1 MKINKKLAPIPLFV
15 SLALTGC
22 IEVDDDSND
31 GVVDALNQQ
40 NAVLTEQNN
49 LLAEQIENNQ
59 TSVTL
64 AGAVVDTRTDTPLVG
79 LNVTV
84 YQGNTLVAEGVTSE
98 NGGFNLEGLPASA
111 DLTVVVS
118 STDESYLERAFF
130 ITTGP
135 VDSGEGY
142 DDIGIVGVS
151 APVEVEFSVTDAQ
164 SGEAISGLSF
174 IGFSFSGS
182 STSNVFDFAHESEF
196 NDETQTYQ
204 ITLPRDLNVTL
215 RANIDIDDDGEADFD
230 FTNNGNVNIS
240 GDTLFIYEAS
250 EFTEGEISLS
260 QHDEAAAEEKTVVI
274 SLIDN
279 MGEPLAGA
287 EFMMDMFED
296 TYTSEYDE
304 ESGSYEL
311 VVPFDGGI
319 SFEMSSFQV
328 GDITYST
335 GSINLSRSTR
345 YATGETSIN
354 VNTSG
359 FESNSYYSVADSE
372 IINLV
377 LVPTEVEPQATVEVI
392 TTNVN
397 PSSFAYSVYYSEA
410 VDIDLDEVSL
420 TYDQVSIVRGNE
432 SADDSVPN
440 GYTYILSEEASVEL
454 SQNVALSGVKH
465 TFTPANELQA
475 NTNYRFAIGEVSPT
489 SGGVSANVYGDD
501 YSFTTPTDETAEFDI
516 NALKLDNSN
525 FYSNGSVIVSENTAG
540 VSNSANNYGNS
551 VSILLPT
558 SVESLNYLIINF
570 ESYTEYGNQ
579 YAFVNSYEL
588 VRDENI
594 FMQRQFAINV
604 AQNESISNQSG
615 MSYLRGTTVADGE
628 YIYRDSIGLYLEDNT
643 AENPVSATFSYE
655 YQTKAGEN
663 ASGKLTLPIL

>member
-40 NAVLTEQNN
+40 NSVLTEQNN

-64 AGAVVDTRTDTPLVG
+64 AGAVVDTRTDVPLVG
-79 LNVTV
+79 LNVAV
-84 YQGNTLVAEGVTSE
+84 YQGNTVVAEGVTSE

-135 VDSGEGY
+135 VSSGEGY
-142 DDIGIVGVS
+142 DDIGIIGVS
-151 APVEVEFSVTDAQ
+151 TPVEVEFSVTDTE
-164 SGEAISGLSF
+164 SGEAVGGLSF
-174 IGFSFSGS
+174 IGFSFSGT
-182 STSNVFDFAHESEF
+182 STSSVFDFAHESEF
-196 NDETQTYQ
+196 NEETQTYQ

-215 RANIDIDDDGEADFD
+215 RANIDIDNDGEADFD
-230 FTNNGNVNIS
+230 FTNIGNVNIS
-240 GDTLFIYEAS
+240 GDTLFIYDAS
-250 EFTEGEISLS
+250 EFSEEEISLG
-260 QHDEAAAEEKTVVI
+260 QYDEVTAEEKTVVI
-274 SLIDN
+274 SLIDS
-279 MGEPLAGA
+279 MGEPIAGA
-287 EFMMDMFED
+287 EFMMDTSEE

-319 SFEMSSFQV
+319 SFEMSYFQV
-328 GDITYST
+328 GDTTYST

-345 YATGETSIN
+345 SATGETSIN
-354 VNTSG
+354 VSTSG
-359 FESNSYYSVADSE
+359 FESNSYYTVADSE

-397 PSSFAYSVYYSEA
+397 PSNFAYSVYYSEA

-420 TYDQVSIVRGNE
+420 TFDEVSIVRGNE

-454 SQNVALSGVKH
+454 SQSVDLGGVKH
-465 TFTPANELQA
+465 TFSPATELQT
-475 NTNYRFAIGEVSPT
+475 NTNYRLAIGEVSPA
-489 SGGVSANVYGDD
+489 SGGVSANIYGDD
-501 YSFTTPTDETAEFDI
+501 YSFTTPADETAEFDI

-525 FYSNGSVIVSENTAG
+525 YYSNGSVIVSENTAG
-540 VSNSANNYGNS
+540 VANSANNFGNS

-570 ESYTEYGNQ
+570 ESYTENGNE
-579 YAFVNSYEL
+579 YAFVNRYEL

-594 FMQRQFAINV
+594 SMQRLLAINV
-604 AQNESISNQSG
+604 AQNESISNQAYT
-615 MSYLRGTTVADGE
+615 SYISGTTVADGE
-628 YIYRDSIGLYLEDNT
+628 YIYRDRISLYLEDNT

>member
-64 AGAVVDTRTDTPLVG
+64 AGAVVDTRTDIPLVG
-79 LNVTV
+79 LNVAV
-84 YQGNTLVAEGVTSE
+84 YQGNTVIAEGVTSE

-135 VDSGEGY
+135 VSAGEGY
-142 DDIGIVGVS
+142 DDIGIIGVS
-151 APVEVEFSVTDAQ
+151 APVEVTFSVTDAE

-174 IGFSFSGS
+174 VGFSYSGS
-182 STSNVFDFAHESEF
+182 STSSVFDFAHESEF

-215 RANIDIDDDGEADFD
+215 RANIDIDSDGEADFD

-240 GDTLFIYEAS
+240 GDTLFIYDAS
-250 EFTEGEISLS
+250 EFTEEEISLS
-260 QHDEAAAEEKTVVI
+260 QYEGEAAEEKTVVI

-279 MGEPLAGA
+279 MGEPIAGA
-287 EFMMDMFED
+287 EFMMDMFDE
-296 TYTSEYDE
+296 TYISEYDE

-311 VVPFDGGI
+311 VIPFDGGI

-335 GSINLSRSTR
+335 GSVNLSRSTR

-359 FESNSYYSVADSE
+359 FESNNYYTVADSE
-372 IINLV
+372 VINLV
-377 LVPTEVEPQATVEVI
+377 LVPTEVEPLATVEVI
-392 TTNVN
+392 TTNIN

-410 VDIDLDEVSL
+410 VDIELDEVSL
-420 TYDQVSIVRGNE
+420 TYDQISIVRGNE

-440 GYTYILSEEASVEL
+440 GYTYILSEEANVDL
-454 SQNVALSGVKH
+454 SQSVGLSGVKH
-465 TFTPANELQA
+465 TFTPATELLT
-475 NTNYRFAIGEVSPT
+475 NTNYRFAVGEVSPI

-501 YSFTTPTDETAEFDI
+501 YSFTTPADETAEFDI

-594 FMQRQFAINV
+594 FMQRMLAINV

-615 MSYLRGTTVADGE
+615 MSYLRGSTVADGQ
-628 YIYRDSIGLYLEDNT
+628 YIYRDSTGLYLEDNT
-643 AENPVSATFSYE
+643 AESPVSGTFSYE

>member
-64 AGAVVDTRTDTPLVG
+64 AGAVVDTRTDIPLVG
-79 LNVTV
+79 LNIAV
-84 YQGNTLVAEGVTSE
+84 YQGDTVISEGVTSD
-98 NGGFNLEGLPASA
+98 NGSFNLEGLPASA
-111 DLTVVVS
+111 DLTLVVS

-135 VDSGEGY
+135 VSSGEGY
-142 DDIGIVGVS
+142 DDIGIIGVS
-151 APVEVEFSVTDAQ
+151 APVEVEFSVTATE
-164 SGEAISGLSF
+164 SGEAITGLSF

-196 NDETQTYQ
+196 NEETQTYQ

-215 RANIDIDDDGEADFD
+215 RANIDLDDDGEADFD

-240 GDTLFIYEAS
+240 GDTLFIYDAS
-250 EFTEGEISLS
+250 EFSDGEVSLS
-260 QHDEAAAEEKTVVI
+260 QFEEAEAEEKTVLI
-274 SLIDN
+274 SLIDS
-279 MGEPLAGA
+279 MGEPIAGA
-287 EFMMDMFED
+287 EFMMDTSEE

-359 FESNSYYSVADSE
+359 FESNSYYTVADSE

-397 PSSFAYSVYYSEA
+397 PSNFAYSVYYSEA

-420 TYDQVSIVRGNE
+420 TFDKVSIVRGNE

-454 SQNVALSGVKH
+454 SQSVDLGGVKH
-465 TFTPANELQA
+465 TFSPVTELQT
-475 NTNYRFAIGEVSPT
+475 NTNYRFAIGEVSSI
-489 SGGVSANVYGDD
+489 SGGVSANIYGDD
-501 YSFTTPTDETAEFDI
+501 YSFTTPADETAEFDI

-525 FYSNGSVIVSENTAG
+525 YYSNGSVIVSENTAG
-540 VSNSANNYGNS
+540 VANSANNFGNS

-570 ESYTEYGNQ
+570 ESYTEYGNE
-579 YAFVNSYEL
+579 YAFVDRYEL
-588 VRDENI
+588 VRDKNI
-594 FMQRQFAINV
+594 YMQRLLALNV
-604 AQNESISNQSG
+604 AQNESISNQSYI
-615 MSYLRGTTVADGE
+615 SYISGTTVADGE
-628 YIYRDSIGLYLEDNT
+628 YIYRDRISLYLEDNT

>member
-84 YQGNTLVAEGVTSE
+84 YQGNKLVAEGVTSE

-118 STDESYLERAFF
+118 STDKSYLERAFF

-135 VDSGEGY
+135 VDAGEGY

-151 APVEVEFSVTDAQ
+151 APVEVEFSVTDAE

-215 RANIDIDDDGEADFD
+215 RANIDIDNDGEADFD
-230 FTNNGNVNIS
+230 FTNTGNVNIS
-240 GDTLFIYEAS
+240 GDTLFIYDAS
-250 EFTEGEISLS
+250 EFSEEEISLS
-260 QHDEAAAEEKTVVI
+260 QYDEAAAEEKTVVI
-274 SLIDN
+274 SLIDS
-279 MGEPLAGA
+279 MGEPIAGA
-287 EFMMDMFED
+287 EFMMDSTGE

-465 TFTPANELQA
+465 TFTPVLQ
-475 NTNYRFAIGEVSPT
+475 
-489 SGGVSANVYGDD
+489 
-501 YSFTTPTDETAEFDI
+501 
-516 NALKLDNSN
+516 
-525 FYSNGSVIVSENTAG
+525 
-540 VSNSANNYGNS
+540 
-551 VSILLPT
+551 
-558 SVESLNYLIINF
+558 
-570 ESYTEYGNQ
+570 
-579 YAFVNSYEL
+579 
-588 VRDENI
+588 
-594 FMQRQFAINV
+594 
-604 AQNESISNQSG
+604 
-615 MSYLRGTTVADGE
+615 
-628 YIYRDSIGLYLEDNT
+628 
-643 AENPVSATFSYE
+643 
-655 YQTKAGEN
+655 
-663 ASGKLTLPIL
+663 

>member
-49 LLAEQIENNQ
+49 LLEEQIENSQ

-64 AGAVVDTRTDTPLVG
+64 AGAVVDTRTDVPLAG

-84 YQGNTLVAEGVTSE
+84 YRGNTVIAEGVTAD
-98 NGGFNLEGLPASA
+98 NGGFNVEGLPASA

-135 VDSGEGY
+135 VSSGEGY

-151 APVEVEFSVTDAQ
+151 APVEVSFSVTDAQ

-174 IGFSFSGS
+174 IGYSFSGS
-182 STSNVFDFAHESEF
+182 STSSVFDFAHQSEF
-196 NDETQTYQ
+196 NQETKTYQ

-215 RANIDIDDDGEADFD
+215 RANIDLDNDGEADFD
-230 FTNNGNVNIS
+230 NTNNGNVNIS
-240 GDTLFIYEAS
+240 GDTLFIYDAS
-250 EFTEGEISLS
+250 EFAEEEISLS
-260 QHDEAAAEEKTVVI
+260 QYEDAVVEDKTVVI

-279 MGEPLAGA
+279 LGQPIAGA
-287 EFMMDMFED
+287 EFMMDMFEE

-304 ESGSYEL
+304 ESGTYEL
-311 VVPFDGGI
+311 VVPFDNGV

-328 GDITYST
+328 GDVTYST
-335 GSINLSRSTR
+335 GSVDLFRSTR
-345 YATGETSIN
+345 YETGEISIN
-354 VNTSG
+354 VSTSG
-359 FESNSYYSVADSE
+359 FESNSYYTVTDSE
-372 IINLV
+372 VINLV
-377 LVPTEVEPQATVEVI
+377 LVPTEVEPQANVEVI
-392 TTNVN
+392 TTTIN
-397 PSSFAYSVYYSEA
+397 PSNFAYSVYYSEA
-410 VDIDLDEVSL
+410 VGIDIDEVSL

-432 SADDSVPN
+432 SADDSVPS

-454 SQNVALSGVKH
+454 DQSVALGGVKH
-465 TFTPANELQA
+465 TLTPATELLT

-501 YSFTTPTDETAEFDI
+501 YSFTTPTNETAEFDI

-525 FYSNGSVIVSENTAG
+525 FYSNGTVIVRENTAG
-540 VSNSANNYGNS
+540 VPNSANSYGNL

-570 ESYTEYGNQ
+570 ESYTEYGNE
-579 YAFVNSYEL
+579 YAFVNQYEL
-588 VRDENI
+588 VRNENI
-594 FMQRQFAINV
+594 FMQRLLALNV

-615 MSYLRGTTVADGE
+615 ISYITGTTVVDGE

>member
-49 LLAEQIENNQ
+49 LLEEQIESSE

-64 AGAVVDTRTDTPLVG
+64 AGAVVDTRTDTPLAG
-79 LNVTV
+79 LNVVV
-84 YQGNTLVAEGVTSE
+84 YQGSETIAEGETLD

-135 VDSGEGY
+135 VSSGEGY
-142 DDIGIVGVS
+142 DDIGIIGVS
-151 APVEVEFSVTDAQ
+151 APVEVEFSVTDTQ
-164 SGEAISGLSF
+164 SGEAVSELSF

-182 STSNVFDFAHESEF
+182 STSSVFDFAHESEF
-196 NDETQTYQ
+196 NEDTQTYQ

-260 QHDEAAAEEKTVVI
+260 QYDEVAAEEKTVVI
-274 SLIDN
+274 SLIDG
-279 MGEPLAGA
+279 MGEPIAGA

-359 FESNSYYSVADSE
+359 FESNSYYTVADSE
-372 IINLV
+372 TINLI

-392 TTNVN
+392 TTNVS
-397 PSSFAYSVYYSEA
+397 PSNFAYSVYYSEA

-420 TYDQVSIVRGNE
+420 TYDQVSMVRGNE

-454 SQNVALSGVKH
+454 SQNVALGGVKH
-465 TFTPANELQA
+465 TFTPATDLLA

-501 YSFTTPTDETAEFDI
+501 YSFTTPADETAQFDI

-525 FYSNGSVIVSENTAG
+525 FYSNGSIIVSENTAG
-540 VSNSANNYGNS
+540 VPNSANNYGSS

-570 ESYTEYGNQ
+570 ESYTAYGSE
-579 YAFVNSYEL
+579 YAFVDQYEL
-588 VRDENI
+588 VRNENI
-594 FMQRQFAINV
+594 YMQRQFAINV
-604 AQNESISNQSG
+604 AQNERISNQSG
-615 MSYLRGTTVADGE
+615 MSYLLGTTVADGE

>member
-1 MKINKKLAPIPLFV
+1 MKINRKLAPIPLFV

-40 NAVLTEQNN
+40 NTVLTEQNN

-64 AGAVVDTRTDTPLVG
+64 AGAVVDTRTDTPLEG
-79 LNVTV
+79 LNVAVYRGDTV
-84 YQGNTLVAEGVTSE
+84 VAEGVTSE

-118 STDESYLERAFF
+118 SADGSYLERAFF

-135 VDSGEGY
+135 VSSGEGY
-142 DDIGIVGVS
+142 DDIGIIGVS
-151 APVEVEFSVTDAQ
+151 TPVEVEFSVTDME
-164 SGEAISGLSF
+164 SGEAVGGLSF
-174 IGFSFSGS
+174 IGFSFSGT
-182 STSNVFDFAHESEF
+182 STSSVFDFAHESEF
-196 NDETQTYQ
+196 NEETQTYQ

-215 RANIDIDDDGEADFD
+215 RANIDIDNDGEADFD
-230 FTNNGNVNIS
+230 FTNIGNVNIS
-240 GDTLFIYEAS
+240 GDTLFIYDAS
-250 EFTEGEISLS
+250 EFSEEEISLS
-260 QHDEAAAEEKTVVI
+260 QYDEVAAEEKTVVI
-274 SLIDN
+274 SLIDS
-279 MGEPLAGA
+279 MGEPIAGA
-287 EFMMDMFED
+287 EFMMGTSEE

-304 ESGSYEL
+304 ESDSYEL

-359 FESNSYYSVADSE
+359 YESNSYYTVADTE
-372 IINLV
+372 VINLV

-397 PSSFAYSVYYSEA
+397 LSNFAYSVYYSEA
-410 VDIDLDEVSL
+410 VNIDLDAVSL
-420 TYDQVSIVRGNE
+420 TFDEVSIVRGNE

-440 GYTYILSEEASVEL
+440 GYTYILSEEASVDI
-454 SQNVALSGVKH
+454 SQGVDLGGVKH
-465 TFTPANELQA
+465 TFSPSTELQA

-501 YSFTTPTDETAEFDI
+501 YSFTTPADETAEFDI

-594 FMQRQFAINV
+594 FMQRMLAINV

-615 MSYLRGTTVADGE
+615 ISYLRGSTVADGE
-628 YIYRDSIGLYLEDNT
+628 YIYRDRTGLYLEDNT
-643 AENPVSATFSYE
+643 AESPVSVTFSYE

>member
-64 AGAVVDTRTDTPLVG
+64 AGAVVDTSTDTPLEG
-79 LNVTV
+79 LNVAV
-84 YQGNTLVAEGVTSE
+84 YQGNTVVAEGVTSE

-118 STDESYLERAFF
+118 SVDESYLERAFF

-135 VDSGEGY
+135 VDSGGGY

-359 FESNSYYSVADSE
+359 FESNSHYSVADSE

-440 GYTYILSEEASVEL
+440 GFTYILSEEASVEL

-465 TFTPANELQA
+465 TFTPATELQA

>member
-49 LLAEQIENNQ
+49 LLTEQIENNQ

-64 AGAVVDTRTDTPLVG
+64 AGAVVDTRTDIPLVG
-79 LNVTV
+79 LNVAV
-84 YQGNTLVAEGVTSE
+84 YQGNTVIAEGVTSE

-135 VDSGEGY
+135 VSAGEGY
-142 DDIGIVGVS
+142 DDIGIIGVS
-151 APVEVEFSVTDAQ
+151 APVEVTFSVTDAE

-174 IGFSFSGS
+174 VGFSYSGS
-182 STSNVFDFAHESEF
+182 STSSVFDFAHESEF

-215 RANIDIDDDGEADFD
+215 RANIDIDSDGEADFD

-240 GDTLFIYEAS
+240 GDTLFIYDAS
-250 EFTEGEISLS
+250 EFTEEEISLS
-260 QHDEAAAEEKTVVI
+260 QYEGEAAEEKTVVI

-279 MGEPLAGA
+279 MGEPIAGA
-287 EFMMDMFED
+287 EFMMDMFEE

-311 VVPFDGGI
+311 VIPFDGGI
-319 SFEMSSFQV
+319 AFEMSSFQV

-335 GSINLSRSTR
+335 GSVNLSRSTG

-359 FESNSYYSVADSE
+359 FESNNYYTVADSE
-372 IINLV
+372 VINLV
-377 LVPTEVEPQATVEVI
+377 LVPTEVEPLATVEVI
-392 TTNVN
+392 TTNIN

-410 VDIDLDEVSL
+410 VDIELDEVSL
-420 TYDQVSIVRGNE
+420 TYDKVSIVRGNE

-440 GYTYILSEEASVEL
+440 GYTYILSEEASVEI
-454 SQNVALSGVKH
+454 SQGVDLGGVKH
-465 TFTPANELQA
+465 TFSPSTELQS

-501 YSFTTPTDETAEFDI
+501 YSFTTPADETAEFDI

-540 VSNSANNYGNS
+540 VANSASNFGNS

-570 ESYTEYGNQ
+570 ESYTEYGNE
-579 YAFVNSYEL
+579 YAFVNRYEL

-594 FMQRQFAINV
+594 FMQRMLAINV

-615 MSYLRGTTVADGE
+615 MSYLSGSTVADGE
-628 YIYRDSIGLYLEDNT
+628 YIYRDRIGLYIEDNT
-643 AENPVSATFSYE
+643 AESPISATFSYE

>member
-1 MKINKKLAPIPLFV
+1 MKINKKLAPIPFFV

-49 LLAEQIENNQ
+49 LLEEQIENSQ

-64 AGAVVDTRTDTPLVG
+64 AGAVVDTRTDVPLAG

-84 YQGNTLVAEGVTSE
+84 YRGNTVIAEGETAE
-98 NGGFNLEGLPASA
+98 NGGFNVEGLPASA

-130 ITTGP
+130 VTTGP
-135 VDSGEGY
+135 VSSGEGY

-151 APVEVEFSVTDAQ
+151 APVEVAFSVTDAQ

-174 IGFSFSGS
+174 IGYSFSGS
-182 STSNVFDFAHESEF
+182 STSSVFDFAHQSEF
-196 NDETQTYQ
+196 NQESKTYQ
-204 ITLPRDLNVTL
+204 ITLPRYLNVTL
-215 RANIDIDDDGEADFD
+215 RANIDLDNDGEADFD
-230 FTNNGNVNIS
+230 NTDNGNVNIS
-240 GDTLFIYEAS
+240 GDTLFIYDAS
-250 EFTEGEISLS
+250 EFAEGEISLS
-260 QHDEAAAEEKTVVI
+260 QYEDAVVEDKTVVI

-279 MGEPLAGA
+279 LGHPIAGA
-287 EFMMDMFED
+287 EFMMDMEE

-304 ESGSYEL
+304 ESGTYEL
-311 VVPFDGGI
+311 VVPFDNGV

-328 GDITYST
+328 GDVTYST
-335 GSINLSRSTR
+335 GSVDLFRSTR
-345 YATGETSIN
+345 YETGETSIN
-354 VNTSG
+354 ISTSG
-359 FESNSYYSVADSE
+359 FESNSYYTVTDSE
-372 IINLV
+372 VINLV
-377 LVPTEVEPQATVEVI
+377 LVPTEVEPQANVEVI
-392 TTNVN
+392 TTTIN
-397 PSSFAYSVYYSEA
+397 PSNFAYSVYYSEA
-410 VDIDLDEVSL
+410 VGIDIDEVSL

-432 SADDSVPN
+432 SADDSVPS

-454 SQNVALSGVKH
+454 DQSVALGGVKH
-465 TFTPANELQA
+465 TLTPATELLT

-540 VSNSANNYGNS
+540 VANSANNFGNS
-551 VSILLPT
+551 VSILMPT

-570 ESYTEYGNQ
+570 ESYTEYGNE
-579 YAFVNSYEL
+579 YAFVNRYEL

-594 FMQRQFAINV
+594 FMQRMLAIDV

-615 MSYLRGTTVADGE
+615 ISYIIGTTVADGE

>member
-40 NAVLTEQNN
+40 NTVLTEQNN
-49 LLAEQIENNQ
+49 LLVEQIENNQ

-64 AGAVVDTRTDTPLVG
+64 AGAVVDTRTDIPLVS
-79 LNVTV
+79 LNVAV
-84 YQGNTLVAEGVTSE
+84 YQGDTVVAEGVTSE

-135 VDSGEGY
+135 VSAGEGY
-142 DDIGIVGVS
+142 DDIGIIGVS
-151 APVEVEFSVTDAQ
+151 EPVEVEFSVTDMQ
-164 SGEAISGLSF
+164 SGEAVSGLSF
-174 IGFSFSGS
+174 IGFSFSGA
-182 STSNVFDFAHESEF
+182 STSDVFNFAHESEF

-240 GDTLFIYEAS
+240 GDTLFIYDAS

-260 QHDEAAAEEKTVVI
+260 QYEDEAAEEKTVVI

-279 MGEPLAGA
+279 MGEPIAGA
-287 EFMMDMFED
+287 EFMMDMFEE

-304 ESGSYEL
+304 ESDSYEL
-311 VVPFDGGI
+311 VIPFDGGI

-359 FESNSYYSVADSE
+359 FESNNYYTVADSE
-372 IINLV
+372 VINLV
-377 LVPTEVEPQATVEVI
+377 LVPTEVEPLATVEVI

-465 TFTPANELQA
+465 TFTPAAELQA

-540 VSNSANNYGNS
+540 VPNSANNYGNS

-558 SVESLNYLIINF
+558 SVESLSYLIINF

-615 MSYLRGTTVADGE
+615 MSYLRGTTVVDGE

-643 AENPVSATFSYE
+643 AENPVSATFNYE
-655 YQTKAGEN
+655 YQTKAGDN

>member
-40 NAVLTEQNN
+40 NSVLTEQNN

-64 AGAVVDTRTDTPLVG
+64 AGAVVDTRTDVPLVG
-79 LNVTV
+79 LNVAV
-84 YQGNTLVAEGVTSE
+84 YQGNTVVAEGVTSE

-135 VDSGEGY
+135 VSSGEGY
-142 DDIGIVGVS
+142 DDIGIIGVS
-151 APVEVEFSVTDAQ
+151 TPVEVEFSVTDTE
-164 SGEAISGLSF
+164 SGEAVGGLSF
-174 IGFSFSGS
+174 IGFSFSGT
-182 STSNVFDFAHESEF
+182 STSSVFDFAHESEF
-196 NDETQTYQ
+196 NEETQTYQ

-215 RANIDIDDDGEADFD
+215 RANIDIDNDGEADFD
-230 FTNNGNVNIS
+230 FTNIGNVNIS
-240 GDTLFIYEAS
+240 GDTLFIYDAS
-250 EFTEGEISLS
+250 EFSEEEISLG
-260 QHDEAAAEEKTVVI
+260 QYDEVTAEEKTVVI
-274 SLIDN
+274 SLIDS
-279 MGEPLAGA
+279 MGEPIAGA
-287 EFMMDMFED
+287 EFMMDTSEE

-319 SFEMSSFQV
+319 SFEMSYFQV

-345 YATGETSIN
+345 SATGETSIN
-354 VNTSG
+354 VSTSG
-359 FESNSYYSVADSE
+359 FESNSYYTVADSE

-397 PSSFAYSVYYSEA
+397 PSNFAYSVYYSEA

-420 TYDQVSIVRGNE
+420 TFDEVSIVRGNE

-454 SQNVALSGVKH
+454 SQSVDLGGVKH
-465 TFTPANELQA
+465 TFSPATELQT
-475 NTNYRFAIGEVSPT
+475 NTNYRFAIGEVSPA
-489 SGGVSANVYGDD
+489 SGGVSANIYGDD
-501 YSFTTPTDETAEFDI
+501 YSFTTPADETAEFDI

-525 FYSNGSVIVSENTAG
+525 YYSNGSVIVSENTAG
-540 VSNSANNYGNS
+540 VANSANNFGNS

-570 ESYTEYGNQ
+570 ESYTENGNE
-579 YAFVNSYEL
+579 YAFVNRYEL

-594 FMQRQFAINV
+594 SMQRLLAINV
-604 AQNESISNQSG
+604 AQNESISNQAYT
-615 MSYLRGTTVADGE
+615 SYISGTTVADGE
-628 YIYRDSIGLYLEDNT
+628 YIYRDRISLYLEDNT

>member
-64 AGAVVDTRTDTPLVG
+64 AGAVVDTRTDIPLVG
-79 LNVTV
+79 LNVAV
-84 YQGNTLVAEGVTSE
+84 YQGNTVIAEGVTSE
-98 NGGFNLEGLPASA
+98 NGSFNLEGLPASA

-118 STDESYLERAFF
+118 STDESYLKRAFF

-135 VDSGEGY
+135 VSTGEGY
-142 DDIGIVGVS
+142 DDIGIIGVS
-151 APVEVEFSVTDAQ
+151 TPVEVEFSVTETE
-164 SGEAISGLSF
+164 SGEAVGGLSF
-174 IGFSFSGS
+174 IGFSFSGA
-182 STSNVFDFAHESEF
+182 STSSVFDFAHESEF
-196 NDETQTYQ
+196 NEESQTYQ

-215 RANIDIDDDGEADFD
+215 RANIDIDNDGEADFD
-230 FTNNGNVNIS
+230 FTNNDNVNLS
-240 GDTLFIYEAS
+240 GDTLFIYDAS
-250 EFTEGEISLS
+250 EFSEEEISLG
-260 QHDEAAAEEKTVVI
+260 QYDEVTAEEKTVVI
-274 SLIDN
+274 SLIDS
-279 MGEPLAGA
+279 MGEPIAGA
-287 EFMMDMFED
+287 EFMMDTSEE

-304 ESGSYEL
+304 ENGSYEL

-319 SFEMSSFQV
+319 SFEMSYFQV

-345 YATGETSIN
+345 SATGETSIN
-354 VNTSG
+354 VSTSG
-359 FESNSYYSVADSE
+359 FESNSYYTVADSE

-397 PSSFAYSVYYSEA
+397 PSNFAYSVYYSEA

-420 TYDQVSIVRGNE
+420 TFDEVSIVRGNE

-454 SQNVALSGVKH
+454 SQSVDLGGVKH
-465 TFTPANELQA
+465 TFSPATELQA

-489 SGGVSANVYGDD
+489 SGGVSANIYGDD
-501 YSFTTPTDETAEFDI
+501 YSFTTPADETAEFDI
-516 NALKLDNSN
+516 NTLKLDNSN
-525 FYSNGSVIVSENTAG
+525 YYSNGSVIVSENTAG
-540 VSNSANNYGNS
+540 VANSANNFGNS

-570 ESYTEYGNQ
+570 ESYTENGNE
-579 YAFVNSYEL
+579 YAFVNRYEL

-594 FMQRQFAINV
+594 SMQRLLAINV
-604 AQNESISNQSG
+604 AQNESISNQAYT
-615 MSYLRGTTVADGE
+615 SYISGTTVADGE
-628 YIYRDSIGLYLEDNT
+628 YIYRDRISLYLEDNT